1 MSLSSRLKKT
11 LKLARPY
18 ETVDSIKDMTVEEI
32 LSIEPHQINT
42 TKIVDDPKFEKFN
55 ETKKNAVKYIATRK
69 RVRRSN
75 NTPYKNIVEGFK
87 AKYGDKDVDKE
98 IFNAYVEVNDEM
110 LDDARFLS
118 STRRRLDNL
127 DEADIKRRL
136 NELDESEKRR
146 SKKGGKGKKTKK
158 RRAQS
163 RRR

>member
-32 LSIEPHQINT
+32 LSINPDQIST
-42 TKIVDDPKFEKFN
+42 TEIVNDPKFKKMN
-55 ETKKNAVKYIATRK
+55 EMKQNAVKYIATRK
-69 RVRRSN
+69 RVRRN
-75 NTPYKNIVEGFK
+75 NNIPYENIVEGFK
-87 AKYGDKDVDKE
+87 DKYGNEAVRE
-98 IFNAYVEVNDEM
+98 VIFDAYVEVNNKM

-118 STRRRLDNL
+118 STRRRLDKL
-127 DEADIKRRL
+127 DEA
-136 NELDESEKRR
+136 EKRR
-146 SKKGGKGKKTKK
+146 SKKGGKRNKTKK